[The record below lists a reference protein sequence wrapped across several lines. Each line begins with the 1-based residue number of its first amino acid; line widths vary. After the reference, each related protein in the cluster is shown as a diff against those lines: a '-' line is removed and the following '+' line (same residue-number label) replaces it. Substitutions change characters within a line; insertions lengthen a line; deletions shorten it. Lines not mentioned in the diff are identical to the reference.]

1 MASRARTLGLLLT
14 LCAACVINTR
24 PHLPLEDDAGRG
36 AFFGDA
42 GAALDGSAQTG
53 GLGDAA
59 TDVSVAADS
68 APPAAAA
75 DASAVSDSEVATEF
89 DDCLAADADRS
100 DGGARSDAGDAGAR
114 TDGGDAGFTDSQ
126 GRSCVPAA
134 LRRDAAAGDGADAR
148 SGP

>member
-42 GAALDGSAQTG
+42 GAAPDGGAGVVETSDGATADGSVVA
-53 GLGDAA
+53 DA
-59 TDVSVAADS
+59 S
-68 APPAAAA
+68 PPAAAA
-75 DASAVSDSEVATEF
+75 DASAMNVADASTEA
-89 DDCLAADADRS
+89 DDCFAADADRT
-100 DGGARSDAGDAGAR
+100 DGGARSDGGDAGAR
-114 TDGGDAGFTDSQ
+114 TDGGDAGFINSQ
-126 GRSCVPAA
+126 GRSCVPASQ
-134 LRRDAAAGDGADAR
+134 RHDASAHDGR

>member
-42 GAALDGSAQTG
+42 GAPADAGAQTG
-53 GLGDAA
+53 VTGDARVA
-59 TDVSVAADS
+59 DVPEPDASPPTAAV
-68 APPAAAA
+68 
-75 DASAVSDSEVATEF
+75 DASAANVGDASAEA
-89 DDCLAADADRS
+89 DDCFAADADRS

-126 GRSCVPAA
+126 GRSCVPAS
-134 LRRDAAAGDGADAR
+134 LRHDAGSHDGR

>member
-24 PHLPLEDDAGRG
+24 PHLPLEDDGGRA

-42 GAALDGSAQTG
+42 GAAGDTGAQTG
-53 GLGDAA
+53 VTGDAGVA
-59 TDVSVAADS
+59 DVPESDAF
-68 APPAAAA
+68 PPAAAA
-75 DASAVSDSEVATEF
+75 DASALNNSDVATAS
-89 DDCLAADADRS
+89 DDCFAADADRS

-126 GRSCVPAA
+126 GRSCVPAS
-134 LRRDAAAGDGADAR
+134 RRHDAGAHDGR

>member
-42 GAALDGSAQTG
+42 GAALDGSTQIGAP
-53 GLGDAA
+53 GDAA
-59 TDVSVAADS
+59 AADVSVAAD
-68 APPAAAA
+68 AFPPTATA
-75 DASAVSDSEVATEF
+75 DASAANDSDVSTEA
-89 DDCLAADADRS
+89 DDCFAADAHRT
-100 DGGARSDAGDAGAR
+100 DGGARSDGGDAGAR

-134 LRRDAAAGDGADAR
+134 LRHDAGAHDGR